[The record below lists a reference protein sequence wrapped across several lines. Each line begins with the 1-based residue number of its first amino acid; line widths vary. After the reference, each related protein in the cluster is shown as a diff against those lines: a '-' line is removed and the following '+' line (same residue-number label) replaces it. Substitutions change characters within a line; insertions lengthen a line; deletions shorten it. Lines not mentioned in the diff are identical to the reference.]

1 MSRPGTPGTE
11 AAALV
16 DTVLD
21 GAYRLT
27 RLIAEGGMGTVYEAV
42 HLRLRKRVAVKVM
55 VPELATDPEALARFR
70 REVEVTSQLAHPH
83 VIALLDFGVAPS
95 GAPYLVME
103 YLDGEDLDQRLRRVQ
118 RLPLPAVS
126 SIVSQTAS
134 ALSTIHRQGIVHRD
148 LKPANI
154 FLLSLEGGEDFVK
167 VVDFGISKVKT
178 ATTRLT
184 RAFTM
189 VGTPESMSPEQAT
202 GRVDEVD
209 HRCDQWALAC
219 AAWRMT
225 TGTRPFAG
233 STLTEF
239 LQQVVSADPPTMD
252 SLIPDAAP
260 EVEFVLRRALA
271 KRQDDRYPTIAA
283 FARAFETA
291 VARVAAAPQADRDT
305 DHDTATNIAPAV
317 TAPRSVAK
325 VAGPVAAPLPV
336 APAAAL
342 APAPASPPARRA
354 PTAVLAVVTVM
365 SLAIGAVMVYRAGGA
380 AFLRDQYERATGQS
394 APPEAPPSRK
404 ARPTTS
410 KKQTEKQSEK

>member
-1 MSRPGTPGTE
+1 VSTPETE

-27 RLIAEGGMGTVYEAV
+27 RLIFEGGMGTVYEAV
-42 HLRLRKRVAVKVM
+42 QLRLNKRVAVKVM

-70 REVEVTSQLAHPH
+70 REVEITSQLSHPH

-118 RLPLPAVS
+118 RLPLTTVS
-126 SIVSQTAS
+126 NIVGQTAS
-134 ALSTIHRQGIVHRD
+134 ALSMIHRKGVVHRD
-148 LKPANI
+148 LKPANM

-219 AAWRMT
+219 AAWRMI

-233 STLTEF
+233 ATLTEF
-239 LQQVVSADPPTMD
+239 LQQVVSAEPPPMA

-283 FARAFETA
+283 FSRAFQTA
-291 VARVAAAPQADRDT
+291 IARVVV
-305 DHDTATNIAPAV
+305 DTATAAPALANP
-317 TAPRSVAK
+317 TTKP
-325 VAGPVAAPLPV
+325 APL
-336 APAAAL
+336 AAT
-342 APAPASPPARRA
+342 SPSRRA
-354 PTAVLAVVTVM
+354 PSAVLAVVTLV
-365 SLAIGAVMVYRAGGA
+365 SLVVGGVLFYRAGGLTM
-380 AFLRDQYERATGQS
+380 LRNQYDRTSGQL
-394 APPEAPPSRK
+394 APGQLAPGQLAP
-404 ARPTTS
+404 ARPPPTPAKRAKRTPRNEAGSS
-410 KKQTEKQSEK
+410 KSEAETAKNDR